1 MCDYSLH
8 TVASRPAVVGDKLV
22 TTGFVNTYTRGFA
35 SEEQLSVAVCL
46 LPGTEIAFEKNVE
59 WGGLLR
65 FFRTNRPVGKLARF
79 TQINMG
85 QTNAHHDALVF
96 PNGKV
101 VLLTH
106 LREGQRATILQ
117 LPARANVG
125 REHKVQETRPTAEG
139 AANQALA

>member
-1 MCDYSLH
+1 
-8 TVASRPAVVGDKLV
+8 VIGDKLV

-46 LPGTEIAFEKNVE
+46 LPGTEIAFQNDAE

-65 FFRTNRPVGKLARF
+65 FLRINRPVGKLARF
-79 TQINMG
+79 TQINMD
-85 QTNAHHDALVF
+85 QTNAHHDALMF

-106 LREGQRATILQ
+106 LRERQHATVLQ
-117 LPARANVG
+117 LPARANAG
-125 REHKVQETRPTAEG
+125 RQHSVQEARPVAEG
-139 AANQALA
+139 AANQTLA